1 MQRSRIHLP
10 LLYPIIT
17 ATLLTLATGCSQV
30 EPPPPTAQPNTP
42 ATPIP
47 ASPTS
52 VSSPAASPE
61 PDPFS
66 QALDTAMSAATI
78 TQSAVSPD
86 DWNLVVNRWQEAI
99 ALLEK
104 TPSSHPKKQLA
115 SQKIDEYQRN
125 LAYAKQQSVKSSQPK
140 PSPKIIVASQ
150 PSATTSSSQPETQ
163 SPQPPATTPP
173 SQPETQ
179 SPQPPATTPSSQP
192 QAQSP
197 QPPATTPSSQPQTQ
211 SPQPSQSPAISANV
225 ALAQHLQQ
233 SGAKMYEAYWCSV
246 CRWQEKQF
254 GPEAYAYVATIEC
267 DPRGKNA
274 QPELCRQAKI
284 QAFPTWEI
292 NGQFYRGGMQLEQLA
307 NLSGYSGSHDFN

>member
-1 MQRSRIHLP
+1 MRDFLSLTLTLTMQRSRIHLP
-10 LLYPIIT
+10 LLYPTIT
-17 ATLLTLATGCSQV
+17 ATLLALATGCSQV
-30 EPPPPTAQPNTP
+30 ESPPPTAQPNTP

-52 VSSPAASPE
+52 VSSPATSPE

-115 SQKIDEYQRN
+115 SQKIDQYQRN
-125 LAYAKQQSVKSSQPK
+125 LAYAKEQSVKSSQPK

-150 PSATTSSSQPETQ
+150 PSVTTSSSQPQAQ
-163 SPQPPATTPP
+163 SPQSPATTPS
-173 SQPETQ
+173 SQPQAQ
-179 SPQPPATTPSSQP
+179 SPQSPATTPSSQP

-197 QPPATTPSSQPQTQ
+197 QP
-211 SPQPSQSPAISANV
+211 SQSPAIAANV

-233 SGAKMYEAYWCSV
+233 GGAKMYEAYWCSV

-284 QAFPTWEI
+284 RAFPTWEI

-307 NLSGYSGSHDFN
+307 NLSGYSGSRDFK

>member
-1 MQRSRIHLP
+1 MQPSKIHLP

-17 ATLLTLATGCSQV
+17 AILLALATGCSQV

-115 SQKIDEYQRN
+115 SQKIDQYQRN
-125 LAYAKQQSVKSSQPK
+125 LAYAKEQSVKSSQPK

-150 PSATTSSSQPETQ
+150 PSVTTSSSQPQAQ
-163 SPQPPATTPP
+163 SPQ
-173 SQPETQ
+173 S
-179 SPQPPATTPSSQP
+179 PATTPSSQP

-197 QPPATTPSSQPQTQ
+197 QP
-211 SPQPSQSPAISANV
+211 SQSPAIAANV

-233 SGAKMYEAYWCSV
+233 GGAKMYEAYWCSV

-284 QAFPTWEI
+284 RAFPTWEI
-292 NGQFYRGGMQLEQLA
+292 NGQLHEGGMQLEQLA
-307 NLSGYSGSHDFN
+307 NLSGYSGSRDFK

>member
-1 MQRSRIHLP
+1 MQPSKIHLP

-17 ATLLTLATGCSQV
+17 AILLALATGCSQV

-115 SQKIDEYQRN
+115 SQKIDQYQRN
-125 LAYAKQQSVKSSQPK
+125 LAYAKEQSVKSSQPK

-150 PSATTSSSQPETQ
+150 PSVTTSSSQPQAQ
-163 SPQPPATTPP
+163 SPQ
-173 SQPETQ
+173 S
-179 SPQPPATTPSSQP
+179 PATTPSSQP

-197 QPPATTPSSQPQTQ
+197 QSPATTPSAQPQTQ
-211 SPQPSQSPAISANV
+211 SPQPSQSPAIAANV

-233 SGAKMYEAYWCSV
+233 GGAKMYEAYWCSV

-284 QAFPTWEI
+284 RAFPTWEI
-292 NGQFYRGGMQLEQLA
+292 NGQLHEGGMQLEQLA
-307 NLSGYSGSHDFN
+307 NLSGYSGSRDFK

>member
-10 LLYPIIT
+10 LLYPTIT
-17 ATLLTLATGCSQV
+17 ATLLALATGCSQV
-30 EPPPPTAQPNTP
+30 ESPPPTAQPNTP

-52 VSSPAASPE
+52 VSSPATSPE

-115 SQKIDEYQRN
+115 SQKIDQYQRN
-125 LAYAKQQSVKSSQPK
+125 LAYAKEQSVKRSQPK

-150 PSATTSSSQPETQ
+150 PSVTTSSSQPQ
-163 SPQPPATTPP
+163 
-173 SQPETQ
+173 TQ

-197 QPPATTPSSQPQTQ
+197 QSPATTPSSQPQAQ
-211 SPQPSQSPAISANV
+211 SPQPRQSPAISANV

-233 SGAKMYEAYWCSV
+233 IGAKMYEAYWCSV

-284 QAFPTWEI
+284 RAFPTWEI

-307 NLSGYSGSHDFN
+307 NLSGYSGSRDFK

>member
-1 MQRSRIHLP
+1 MQPSKIHLP

-17 ATLLTLATGCSQV
+17 AILLALATGCSQV

-115 SQKIDEYQRN
+115 SQKIDQYQRN
-125 LAYAKQQSVKSSQPK
+125 LAYAKEQSVKSSQPK

-150 PSATTSSSQPETQ
+150 PSVTTSSSQPQAQ
-163 SPQPPATTPP
+163 SPQSPATTPS
-173 SQPETQ
+173 SQPQAQ
-179 SPQPPATTPSSQP
+179 SPQSPATTPSSQP

-197 QPPATTPSSQPQTQ
+197 QP
-211 SPQPSQSPAISANV
+211 SQSPAIAANV

-233 SGAKMYEAYWCSV
+233 GGAKMYEAYWCSV

-284 QAFPTWEI
+284 RAFPTWEI

-307 NLSGYSGSHDFN
+307 NLSGYSGSRDFK

>member
-1 MQRSRIHLP
+1 
-10 LLYPIIT
+10 
-17 ATLLTLATGCSQV
+17 
-30 EPPPPTAQPNTP
+30 
-42 ATPIP
+42 
-47 ASPTS
+47 
-52 VSSPAASPE
+52 
-61 PDPFS
+61 
-66 QALDTAMSAATI
+66 MSAATI

-115 SQKIDEYQRN
+115 SQKIDQYQRN
-125 LAYAKQQSVKSSQPK
+125 LAYAKEQSVKSSQPK

-150 PSATTSSSQPETQ
+150 PSVTTSS
-163 SPQPPATTPP
+163 

-197 QPPATTPSSQPQTQ
+197 QP
-211 SPQPSQSPAISANV
+211 SQSPAISANV

-233 SGAKMYEAYWCSV
+233 SDAKMYEAYWCSV

-254 GPEAYAYVATIEC
+254 GPEAYSYVATIEC

-284 QAFPTWEI
+284 RAFPTWEI
-292 NGQFYRGGMQLEQLA
+292 NGQLHEGGMQLEQLA
-307 NLSGYSGSHDFN
+307 NLSGYSGSRDFK

>member
-1 MQRSRIHLP
+1 MRDFLSLTLTLTMQRSRIHLP
-10 LLYPIIT
+10 LLYPTIT
-17 ATLLTLATGCSQV
+17 ATLLALATGCSQV
-30 EPPPPTAQPNTP
+30 ESPPPTAQPNTP

-52 VSSPAASPE
+52 VSSPATSPE

-104 TPSSHPKKQLA
+104 TPSSHPKKQLV

-125 LAYAKQQSVKSSQPK
+125 LAYAKEQSVKSSQPK

-150 PSATTSSSQPETQ
+150 PSVTTSSSQPQAQ
-163 SPQPPATTPP
+163 SPQSPATTPS
-173 SQPETQ
+173 SQPQAQ
-179 SPQPPATTPSSQP
+179 SPQSPATTPSSQP

-197 QPPATTPSSQPQTQ
+197 QP
-211 SPQPSQSPAISANV
+211 SQSPAIAANV

-233 SGAKMYEAYWCSV
+233 GGAKMYEAYWCSV

-284 QAFPTWEI
+284 RAFPTWEI

-307 NLSGYSGSHDFN
+307 NLSGYSGSRDFK